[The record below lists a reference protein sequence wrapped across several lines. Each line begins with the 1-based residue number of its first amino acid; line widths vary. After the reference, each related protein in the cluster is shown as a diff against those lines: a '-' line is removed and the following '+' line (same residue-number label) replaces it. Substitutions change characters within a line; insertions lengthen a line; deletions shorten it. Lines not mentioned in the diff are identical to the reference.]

1 MLDLTLRRRKLISA
15 VPRMLYDG
23 LGDEAGSARGMDVAT
38 FEDLIDRLGEDLSR
52 WPDDQR
58 LAAVQLLASSAEA
71 RTLYEQASLVR
82 RALAAPPVLAPK
94 GLADRIV
101 TAAAKLPQNELPQEN
116 LPQEKLSQEE
126 RPQAPAP
133 EPASPEAQ
141 LNDAQGQGESV
152 QQGKVL
158 PALLLALCLF
168 PALAPPVL
176 TLDELDLQ
184 ISLSL

>member
-1 MLDLTLRRRKLISA
+1 MLDLTHRRRKLISA

-71 RTLYEQASLVR
+71 RTLYEQASAVR
-82 RALAAPPVLAPK
+82 RALAAPPVRAPK
-94 GLADRIV
+94 GLVDRIV
-101 TAAAKLPQNELPQEN
+101 TAAAKLPQ
-116 LPQEKLSQEE
+116 EKLPQEE
-126 RPQAPAP
+126 RPQAAAS
-133 EPASPEAQ
+133 EPDSPEAQ
-141 LNDAQGQGESV
+141 LNDAQGQGESD

-158 PALLLALCLF
+158 PALLLALCLL
-168 PALAPPVL
+168 PALAPPAL
-176 TLDELDLQ
+176 MLGEQDLP

>member
-1 MLDLTLRRRKLISA
+1 MLDLALRRRKLISA
-15 VPRMLYDG
+15 VPRMLYDS

-71 RTLYEQASLVR
+71 RTLYEEASAIR
-82 RALAAPPVLAPK
+82 RALTAPPVRAPN

-101 TAAAKLPQNELPQEN
+101 TAAAKLP
-116 LPQEKLSQEE
+116 
-126 RPQAPAP
+126 R
-133 EPASPEAQ
+133 EPAAPDDQPS
-141 LNDAQGQGESV
+141 DAEGSGESAP
-152 QQGKVL
+152 QGKVL
-158 PALLLALCLF
+158 PALLLALCLL
-168 PALAPPVL
+168 PALTPPAL
-176 TLDELDLQ
+176 MLAEPDRP

>member
-15 VPRMLYDG
+15 VPRMLYDS

-71 RTLYEQASLVR
+71 RTLYEQASAVR
-82 RALAAPPVLAPK
+82 RALTAPPVRAPK
-94 GLADRIV
+94 GLVDRIV
-101 TAAAKLPQNELPQEN
+101 TVAAKLPQDELPEV
-116 LPQEKLSQEE
+116 
-126 RPQAPAP
+126 AAP
-133 EPASPEAQ
+133 EPAPSEEQP
-141 LNDAQGQGESV
+141 NDAQAPGDAA

-158 PALLLALCLF
+158 PALLLALCLL
-168 PALAPPVL
+168 PALAPQALMLAEP
-176 TLDELDLQ
+176 DLP
-184 ISLSL
+184 ISLSR

>member
-71 RTLYEQASLVR
+71 RTLYEQASAVR
-82 RALAAPPVLAPK
+82 RALAAPPVRAPK

-101 TAAAKLPQNELPQEN
+101 TAAAQLPQRELPQED
-116 LPQEKLSQEE
+116 LPQEDL
-126 RPQAPAP
+126 PQA
-133 EPASPEAQ
+133 S
-141 LNDAQGQGESV
+141 GESA

-158 PALLLALCLF
+158 PALLLALCLL
-168 PALAPPVL
+168 PALAPPAL
-176 TLDELDLQ
+176 MLGEPDLLL
-184 ISLSL
+184 SLSL

>member
-15 VPRMLYDG
+15 VPRMLYDS

-71 RTLYEQASLVR
+71 RTLYEEASALR
-82 RALAAPPVLAPK
+82 RALTAPPVRAPK
-94 GLADRIV
+94 GLVDRIV
-101 TAAAKLPQNELPQEN
+101 TAAAKLPQQA
-116 LPQEKLSQEE
+116 LSEV
-126 RPQAPAP
+126 AAP
-133 EPASPEAQ
+133 EPTQSEEQP
-141 LNDAQGQGESV
+141 NDAQAPGDAA

-158 PALLLALCLF
+158 PALLLALCLL
-168 PALAPPVL
+168 PALAPPAL
-176 TLDELDLQ
+176 MLGEPDLP

>member
-1 MLDLTLRRRKLISA
+1 MLDLTRRRRKLISA

-58 LAAVQLLASSAEA
+58 LAAAQLLAASAEA
-71 RTLYEQASLVR
+71 RTLHEQASAVR
-82 RALAAPPVLAPK
+82 RALVAPPVRAPK

-101 TAAAKLPQNELPQEN
+101 TAAAKLPREK
-116 LPQEKLSQEE
+116 LPQEKLPQEGL
-126 RPQAPAP
+126 PQAQAS

-141 LNDAQGQGESV
+141 PKDAQGPTESA

-158 PALLLALCLF
+158 PALLLALCLL
-168 PALAPPVL
+168 PALAPPAL
-176 TLDELDLQ
+176 MPGEPDLP